1 MKAILLLLF
10 LFTFTGSYSFSQNG
24 VSQKTFVPIS
34 LMNKIEFHDAK
45 FNQPKF
51 SCAFLLTYKNDTFA
65 ITAKHLL
72 KIIKTDKMNAVS
84 FENELKNW
92 SFYPLNNTSE
102 TIVTDKLLNENKAES
117 LESKS
122 TFEKDWLVFSIKEN
136 HANIK
141 PLQLRTSPLIMGEKL
156 YVVGWTRKM
165 EEGEQRVYEFEYH
178 KTIGNRILLKEVIV
192 PEKFGGLSGAPLVD
206 ENGLAVGIV
215 SNATIDPESNEKY
228 FSPCSLT
235 GVISVVEQFQKD
247 K

>member
-1 MKAILLLLF
+1 MKAIFLF
-10 LFTFTGSYSFSQNG
+10 LFIFMVSYSFGQHG
-24 VSQKTFVPIS
+24 VSQKNFEPIS
-34 LMNKIEFHDAK
+34 LVNKIEFYEAK

-51 SCAFLLTYKNDTFA
+51 SCAFLLTYQNDTFA

-84 FENELKNW
+84 LANEVKNW
-92 SFYPLNNTSE
+92 SFYPLNHTNE
-102 TIVTDKLLNENKAES
+102 TIVADKLLNENKAEL

-136 HANIK
+136 HTNIK
-141 PLQLRTSPLIMGEKL
+141 PLQLRTSPLTMGEKL

-178 KTIGNRILLKEVIV
+178 KTIENRILLKEVIV

-206 ENGLAVGIV
+206 EKGLVVGIV

-228 FSPCSLT
+228 FSPCTLT
-235 GVISVVEQFQKD
+235 GVISVIEQFQKHD
-247 K
+247 

>member
-1 MKAILLLLF
+1 MKAIVLF
-10 LFTFTGSYSFSQNG
+10 LFAFTIHCSFGQVG
-24 VSQKTFVPIS
+24 VSQKTFEPIS
-34 LMNKIEFHDAK
+34 LVNKIEFQNTK

-51 SCAFLLTYKNDTFA
+51 SCAFLLMYKNDTFA

-72 KIIKTDKMNAVS
+72 KIIKTNKMNAVS
-84 FENELKNW
+84 FENEVSNW
-92 SFYPLNNTSE
+92 SFYPLNHTSE
-102 TIVTDKLLNENKAES
+102 TIVADKLLNENKAEL
-117 LESKS
+117 LENKS

-141 PLQLRTSPLIMGEKL
+141 PLQLRTSPLTMGEKL
-156 YVVGWTRKM
+156 YVVGWTRTM
-165 EEGEQRVYEFEYH
+165 EEGKQRVYEFEYH

-206 ENGLAVGIV
+206 EKGLVVGVV

-228 FSPCSLT
+228 FSPCTLN
-235 GVISVVEQFQKD
+235 GIISVIEQNTKG